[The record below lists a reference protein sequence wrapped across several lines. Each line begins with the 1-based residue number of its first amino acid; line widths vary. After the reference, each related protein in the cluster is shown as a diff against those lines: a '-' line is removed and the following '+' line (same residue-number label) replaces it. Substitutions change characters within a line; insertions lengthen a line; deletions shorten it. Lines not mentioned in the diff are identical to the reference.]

1 MEDYERFPGA
11 RALAS
16 FCSTVASSKIAES
29 FNKLLEG
36 VAVTLPD
43 GTRTT
48 VTCMLTQFKADWK
61 FHRDPWLAE

>member
-1 MEDYERFPGA
+1 MSAFLEPEPW
-11 RALAS
+11 LH